1 MIDLKIKLESMDEAD
16 ERINLC
22 KRVMTS
28 EMVEQ
33 QGELQ
38 DVLLVMNIVLYVYLL
53 KIY

>member
-28 EMVEQ
+28 EMVEK

-38 DVLLVMNIVLYVYLL
+38 DVLYYRIVIENMNHF
-53 KIY
+53 